1 MNKEKLVIEGVRPD
15 GSRLR
20 PSDWIERISSM
31 VAEFGPDHR
40 LHYSTAVHPCI
51 VDGKRCLIVEPELL
65 EKSPELYEYILHFAE
80 RNQLTVHLDGSAFES
95 TDRESSQNDC
105 SLAGC

>member
-1 MNKEKLVIEGVRPD
+1 MNKEKLVIDGIRMD

-40 LHYSTAVHPCI
+40 LHYSVNVHPCVI
-51 VDGKRCLIVEPELL
+51 EGQKCLVVEPELR
-65 EKSPELYEYILHFAE
+65 EKNRELYEYILHFAQ
-80 RNQLTVHLDGSAFES
+80 RNDLVVHLKEET
-95 TDRESSQNDC
+95 TDSVDKEINPSDYSV
-105 SLAGC
+105 SL